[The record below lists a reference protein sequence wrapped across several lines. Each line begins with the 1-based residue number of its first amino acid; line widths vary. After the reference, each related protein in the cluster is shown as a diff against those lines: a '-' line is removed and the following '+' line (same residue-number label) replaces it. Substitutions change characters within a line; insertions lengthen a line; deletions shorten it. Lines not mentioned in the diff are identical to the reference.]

1 MLVFHIYFW
10 KCLQFK
16 IKNHSVSI
24 LVLYAL
30 RSLNVSVGLV
40 YYNFYFLFGE
50 RERKQKKDTLKKTQT
65 VKYCHIFGTKLDFNS

>member
-16 IKNHSVSI
+16 IKNHSVSF

-50 RERKQKKDTLKKTQT
+50 REKAKKRHLKKDTNSKILSYFWDKTR
-65 VKYCHIFGTKLDFNS
+65 L